1 MDDNRGVGRQGSVKV
16 ALNSDLR
23 SPPLSSFLA
32 SPRRRPSL
40 PRPLS
45 PQGREGR
52 KTEESFFFI
61 PSSPLG
67 RGGVGEVRAGGAAT
81 LKLKTTTGSELGR
94 PYRNS
99 RSKPWFRLSCRGWSG
114 VPK

>member
-45 PQGREGR
+45 PRGREGR
-52 KTEESFFFI
+52 KTQESFFFI
-61 PSSPLG
+61 LSSPL
-67 RGGVGEVRAGGAAT
+67 RGGGGGCVRAGGAAA
-81 LKLKTTTGSELGR
+81 LKIKVTMGSE
-94 PYRNS
+94 NAV
-99 RSKPWFRLSCRGWSG
+99 G
-114 VPK
+114 VTNTSE